1 MVRLCG
7 RARHPKIEERSG
19 ASEDKECKGRGGTH
33 LQHPSATAWSMAEV
47 VHPNLLNIVSEKGV
61 TEVNSLPCNGRDPWW
76 PPHPVCHMIWQT
88 RGLAQGS
95 CTPLAPSLDSSTWA
109 GGQQWHHQH
118 LHVRKLH
125 VWGSWALKKD
135 YYYTTEMQSWD
146 AKMAGCVCTCWSGL
160 LDSRLCN
167 KVMVTS

>member
-33 LQHPSATAWSMAEV
+33 MQHPSATAWSMAEV
-47 VHPNLLNIVSEKGV
+47 IHSNRLNIVSEIGV
-61 TEVNSLPCNGRDPWW
+61 TAVNSLPCNGWDARW
-76 PPHPVCHMIWQT
+76 PSHPVCHMIWQT
-88 RGLAQGS
+88 RGLEQGS
-95 CTPLAPSLDSSTWA
+95 CSALAPSLDSSTWA

-125 VWGSWALKKD
+125 VWVGHSRKI
-135 YYYTTEMQSWD
+135 TTTLQKCSLGMQRWV
-146 AKMAGCVCTCWSGL
+146 CVYLLEWTTGL
-160 LDSRLCN
+160 THLCKN
-167 KVMVTS
+167 VMVTS